1 MTPDHRWQVQLTG
14 PYLRSL
20 HTSSAITHPNHERPI
35 SLSSLDPSCAL
46 GFYVRDRD
54 DFARFLRSI
63 ESLTAEHCRPNGLPE
78 IVTVAERTPNYE
90 LDVSSAISEMIGRG
104 GARDVA
110 DCLDGF
116 SMQSDAAHE
125 EDDNDDDDDFV
136 LI

>member
-1 MTPDHRWQVQLTG
+1 M
-14 PYLRSL
+14 
-20 HTSSAITHPNHERPI
+20 
-35 SLSSLDPSCAL
+35 AL
-46 GFYVRDRD
+46 KIRDRN
-54 DFARFLRSI
+54 DFARFQRSI
-63 ESLTAEHCRPNGLPE
+63 ELLYAEHCRPNGLPE

-90 LDVSSAISEMIGRG
+90 LDVSSAISEMIGKG
-104 GARDVA
+104 GAGDMSCIA